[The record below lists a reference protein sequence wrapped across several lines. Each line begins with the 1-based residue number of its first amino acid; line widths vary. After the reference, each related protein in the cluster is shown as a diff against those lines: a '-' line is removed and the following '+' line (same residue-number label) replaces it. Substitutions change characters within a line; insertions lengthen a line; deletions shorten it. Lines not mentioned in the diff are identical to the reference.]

1 VQRLPVRTTAHLL
14 PGTPRARPKAA
25 DAMRFKHHIKRL
37 ELQASECQR
46 SLDEVAETHRGLR
59 ARALAVNH
67 IVDQAEALLACAEA
81 LAAEGEPTPSSSGTC
96 PTPPRHAV
104 ANYSLLAL
112 AGRGAVLQ
120 ELSDGLTAAG
130 APAPACVAGSTMGG
144 NGASGSAAGSGNGGS
159 GNGGDAPAL
168 QTPSVSWWPAGAEH
182 LAAASRIDSVEAL
195 RHSSQSTVQAIGI
208 LLP

>member
-1 VQRLPVRTTAHLL
+1 
-14 PGTPRARPKAA
+14 
-25 DAMRFKHHIKRL
+25 MRFKHHIKRL

-104 ANYSLLAL
+104 
-112 AGRGAVLQ
+112 
-120 ELSDGLTAAG
+120 
-130 APAPACVAGSTMGG
+130 
-144 NGASGSAAGSGNGGS
+144 
-159 GNGGDAPAL
+159 GDAPAL